1 MYVMYIMFTMLATMK
16 RVVECLIFS
25 YFFENVAVACAVG
38 SRISVLLLFARVI
51 ISKMSFVK
59 AVIEEVKKYKCLTR
73 SYSFNNS
80 SPAFTAHMFF
90 SSDVYEENTCLTMY
104 GTIENNEI
112 SLIFNLKLIC
122 FKL

>member
-1 MYVMYIMFTMLATMK
+1 MYTMLATMQ

-59 AVIEEVKKYKCLTR
+59 AVIEEVKKYKCLTC
-73 SYSFNNS
+73 SYSFNND
-80 SPAFTAHMFF
+80 FF
-90 SSDVYEENTCLTMY
+90 SCIYRPHVLFIRRIRRKYV
-104 GTIENNEI
+104 
-112 SLIFNLKLIC
+112 FNYV
-122 FKL
+122 